1 MQIQK
6 PIRRVVNGILLLDK
20 PLGVSSNAALQT
32 AKRLF
37 SARKAGHT
45 GSLDPLA
52 SGLLPVCFGE
62 ATKFSQYLL
71 DADKTYAVTMRLGVR
86 TETGDAEGAV
96 VSTRPLP
103 PLAQT
108 MLEEVFAKF
117 RGEIDQTPSMYSA
130 LKFNGQPLYKLARQG
145 ITVARESRRLTI
157 YRLTLLN
164 FTADSVE
171 FELHCSK
178 GTYVRTLVDD
188 MGEVLNCGAHVI
200 TLRRLTVGAFTA
212 HQMITLDQLRAEQ
225 LADSPANL
233 DHYLLPIESA
243 LAHWPALSVPE
254 STLFYLRQGSAVVI
268 SQAPLSGWVRLLTK
282 AGEFIGI
289 GEVQVDGKV
298 APRRLLTDQPR

>member
-1 MQIQK
+1 MMQMQK
-6 PIRRVVNGILLLDK
+6 PIKRAVDGILLLDK
-20 PLGVSSNAALQT
+20 PLGVSSNSALQT

-52 SGLLPVCFGE
+52 SGLLPICFGE

-86 TETGDAEGAV
+86 TETGDAEGEV
-96 VSTRPLP
+96 VATRPVA
-103 PLAQT
+103 PLTKAG
-108 MLEEVFAKF
+108 LEEVFAKF

-130 LKFNGQPLYKLARQG
+130 LKFQGQPLYKLARQG
-145 ITVARESRRLTI
+145 ITVERESRRLMI

-164 FTADSVE
+164 FTAETVD

-188 MGEVLNCGAHVI
+188 VGEALGCGAHVAA
-200 TLRRLTVGAFTA
+200 LRRLTVGSFTA
-212 HQMITLDQLRAEQ
+212 NQMLTLDHLRAEPSS
-225 LADSPANL
+225 DSAARL

-243 LAHWPALSVPE
+243 LAHWPALMVPE

-268 SQAPLSGWVRLLTK
+268 SQAPLSGWVRLVTK
-282 AGEFIGI
+282 MGEFIGI
-289 GEVQVDGKV
+289 GEVLPDGKV
-298 APRRLLTDQPR
+298 APRRLTQAK